1 MELSDMNAILG
12 TFSKTEYQ
20 HGGETYRTM
29 LTLLSRNDWQA
40 IQDKFREDEVVV
52 AVLAYQ
58 DAILKRKECEYNFEG
73 FMDACFSKKPIDYLC
88 EKRHQ
93 DHLRE
98 LVIQARVPEQ
108 KALKDLYVAVYGRGP
123 PTLREMYG
131 DPNDRTFSLKQR
143 ENMFN
148 PYHWKIDSGPF
159 LFLY

>member
-29 LTLLSRNDWQA
+29 LTLLSRNGWKA
-40 IQDKFREDEVVV
+40 IKDNPSDKVV
-52 AVLAYQ
+52 AAVIAYQ
-58 DAILKRKECEYNFEG
+58 AAILNRKMCENNFEA
-73 FMDACFSKKPIDYLC
+73 FMDVCFLQTPIDYLC

-93 DHLRE
+93 DRLRDA
-98 LVIQARVPEQ
+98 VIQARLPEQ
-108 KALKDLYVAVYGRGP
+108 NALRELYVAVYGRGP
-123 PTLREMYG
+123 PTLREIYG

-148 PYHWKIDSGPF
+148 PYH
-159 LFLY
+159 